1 MAEED
6 FCSRCP
12 QSRDCKAVYEQLGK
26 SQGPNVVTK
35 VVVAFL
41 LPIAVFIA
49 ALAVFDHALAKV
61 IAGKNVRIAA
71 GFALAVCVSFVCVL
85 VVRMINVRLVKNQAP
100 GRIEGGPTS
109 KLKAD

>member
-1 MAEED
+1 MAEKD
-6 FCSRCP
+6 FCSQCP

-49 ALAVFDHALAKV
+49 ALALFDHALAKV
-61 IAGKNVRIAA
+61 IAGQNVRIAA
-71 GFALAVCVSFVCVL
+71 GFVLAAGASFVCILIVR
-85 VVRMINVRLVKNQAP
+85 VVNVRLAKNRAP
-100 GRIEGGPTS
+100 DKVEGDKTS
-109 KLKAD
+109 KLMQD